1 VRQRSHYLKEETD
14 MAMNPYEMRWDYLQT
29 AQTRLE
35 NKLKNDIESWTQKKY
50 LLEEKGELKDF
61 SDPFPEYPTAEE
73 IHAVAE
79 EMRIFVENGAK

>member
-1 VRQRSHYLKEETD
+1 

-35 NKLKNDIESWTQKKY
+35 SKLANDIAAWEYKRSSAEDT
-50 LLEEKGELKDF
+50 GELKEF
-61 SDPFPEYPTAEE
+61 TEPFPEYPSADE

-79 EMRIFVENGAK
+79 ETRKFVENTEK

>member
-1 VRQRSHYLKEETD
+1 

-35 NKLKNDIESWTQKKY
+35 YKLENLIKAWEYKRTSA
-50 LLEEKGELKDF
+50 EETGELKDF
-61 SDPFPEYPTAEE
+61 KEPFPSYPSAEE

-79 EMRIFVENGAK
+79 EMRSFVENTEK

>member
-1 VRQRSHYLKEETD
+1 

-35 NKLKNDIESWTQKKY
+35 SKLANDIAAWEYKRSSAEDT
-50 LLEEKGELKDF
+50 GELKEF
-61 SDPFPEYPTAEE
+61 AEPFPEYPSADE

-79 EMRIFVENGAK
+79 EMRKFVENTEK

>member
-1 VRQRSHYLKEETD
+1 VGQRTHYLKEDT

-35 NKLKNDIESWTQKKY
+35 NKLANDISKWDALKEA
-50 LLEEKGELKDF
+50 GE
-61 SDPFPEYPTAEE
+61 DPGQYPEYPTAKE

-79 EMRIFVENGAK
+79 DMRKFVENTET